1 MINICFMG
9 NPKFAVRTL
18 DILYKDKDI
27 DVKLVVS
34 SEDKKRSRGK
44 VSPTDIKKYAQDNN
58 IDVVTPKTVNTEEFV
73 NKLKELD
80 IDYIVVVAFGQ
91 MIGKV
96 LLEAYPDRI
105 INLHPSKLPGYRG
118 ASPMQF
124 SILNGDK
131 ITSATTMLIEKGM
144 DSGDILIQK
153 DVEIKDSDDY
163 TSMEEKLGEI
173 GALAIRDTLLNF
185 DSLYE
190 KRIKQ
195 DDEKATFCTKI
206 TKDMGKIN
214 WSESSFDIINK
225 IRAFV
230 EYPVAYFSYEGKNV
244 KVYKAEVLDSYKK
257 NPGFVYKANPKEGI
271 IIGTGDGAIKL
282 VKIQFP
288 GKKAMDVKSF
298 LMGNDFKEAIN
309 LD

>member
-44 VSPTDIKKYAQDNN
+44 VSPTEIKKYAQDNN

-105 INLHPSKLPGYRG
+105 INLHPSKLPEYRG

-144 DSGDILIQK
+144 DSGDILMQK

-173 GALAIRDTLLNF
+173 GAVAIRDTLLNF

-190 KRIKQ
+190 NRIKQ

-206 TKDMGKIN
+206 TKEMGKIN

-271 IIGTGDGAIKL
+271 VIGTGDGAIKL

-288 GKKAMDVKSF
+288 GKKAMDAKSF

>member
-1 MINICFMG
+1 MIDICFMG

-44 VSPTDIKKYAQDNN
+44 VSPTEIKKYAQDNN

-105 INLHPSKLPGYRG
+105 INLHPSKLPEYRG

-144 DSGDILIQK
+144 DSGDILMQK

-173 GALAIRDTLLNF
+173 GAVAIRDTLLNF

-190 KRIKQ
+190 NRIKQ

-206 TKDMGKIN
+206 TKEMGKIN

-271 IIGTGDGAIKL
+271 VIGTGDGAIKL

-288 GKKAMDVKSF
+288 GKKAMDAKSF

>member
-44 VSPTDIKKYAQDNN
+44 VSPTEIKKYAQDNN

-80 IDYIVVVAFGQ
+80 IEYIVVVAFGQ

-105 INLHPSKLPGYRG
+105 INLHPSKLPEYRG

-173 GALAIRDTLLNF
+173 GAFAIRDTLLNF

-190 KRIKQ
+190 NRTKQ

-206 TKDMGKIN
+206 TKEMGKID
-214 WSESSFDIINK
+214 WSESSFDIMNK

-230 EYPVAYFSYEGKNV
+230 EYPVAHFSYEGKNV
-244 KVYKAEVLDSYKK
+244 KVYKAEVLDSYEA

-271 IIGTGDGAIKL
+271 VIGTGDGAIGL
-282 VKIQFP
+282 LKIQFP

-298 LMGNDFKEAIN
+298 LMGNDFKEEIK

>member
-44 VSPTDIKKYAQDNN
+44 VSPTEIKKYAQDNN

-105 INLHPSKLPGYRG
+105 INLHPSKLPEYRG

-173 GALAIRDTLLNF
+173 GALSIRDTLLNF

-230 EYPVAYFSYEGKNV
+230 VYPVAYFSYEGKNV

-271 IIGTGDGAIKL
+271 VIGTGDGAIIL
-282 VKIQFP
+282 LKIQFP

>member
-1 MINICFMG
+1 MG

-44 VSPTDIKKYAQDNN
+44 VSPTEIKKYAQDNN

-105 INLHPSKLPGYRG
+105 INLHPSKLPEYRG

-144 DSGDILIQK
+144 DSGDILMQK

-173 GALAIRDTLLNF
+173 GAVVIRDTLLNF

-190 KRIKQ
+190 NRIKQ

-206 TKDMGKIN
+206 TKEMGKIN

-271 IIGTGDGAIKL
+271 VIGTGDGAIKL

>member
-1 MINICFMG
+1 MG

-44 VSPTDIKKYAQDNN
+44 VSPTEIKKYAQDNN

-105 INLHPSKLPGYRG
+105 INLHPSKLPEYRG

-144 DSGDILIQK
+144 DSGDILMQK

-214 WSESSFDIINK
+214 WSKSSFDIINK

-271 IIGTGDGAIKL
+271 VIGTGDGAIKL

-288 GKKAMDVKSF
+288 GKKVMDVKSF
-298 LMGNDFKEAIN
+298 LMGNDFKEAIS

>member
-44 VSPTDIKKYAQDNN
+44 VSPTEIKKYAQDNN

-96 LLEAYPDRI
+96 LLEEYPDRI
-105 INLHPSKLPGYRG
+105 INLHPSKLPEYRG

-144 DSGDILIQK
+144 DSGDILMQK

-163 TSMEEKLGEI
+163 TSMEEKLGEM
-173 GALAIRDTLLNF
+173 GAFAIRDTLLNF

-206 TKDMGKIN
+206 TKEMGKIN

-230 EYPVAYFSYEGKNV
+230 EYPVAHFSYEGKNV

-271 IIGTGDGAIKL
+271 VIGTGDGAIRL
-282 VKIQFP
+282 LKIQFP

-298 LMGNDFKEAIN
+298 LMGNDFKEEIN

>member
-44 VSPTDIKKYAQDNN
+44 VSPTEIKKYAQDNN

-105 INLHPSKLPGYRG
+105 INLHPSKLPEYRG

-144 DSGDILIQK
+144 DSGDILMQK

-173 GALAIRDTLLNF
+173 GAYAIRDTLLNF

-195 DDEKATFCTKI
+195 DNEKATFCTKI
-206 TKDMGKIN
+206 TKEMGKID

-230 EYPVAYFSYEGKNV
+230 EYPVAHFSYEGKNV

-271 IIGTGDGAIKL
+271 VIGTGDGAIKL

>member
-1 MINICFMG
+1 MG

-44 VSPTDIKKYAQDNN
+44 VSPTEIKKYAQDND

-91 MIGKV
+91 MIGNV

-105 INLHPSKLPGYRG
+105 INLHPSKLPEYRG

-144 DSGDILIQK
+144 DSGDILMQK

-230 EYPVAYFSYEGKNV
+230 EYPVAHFSYEGKNV
-244 KVYKAEVLDSYKK
+244 KVYKAEVLDSYNA
-257 NPGFVYKANPKEGI
+257 NPGFVYKANSKEGI
-271 IIGTGDGAIKL
+271 VIGTGDGAIRL
-282 VKIQFP
+282 LKIQFP

>member
-1 MINICFMG
+1 MG

-27 DVKLVVS
+27 DVELVVS

-44 VSPTDIKKYAQDNN
+44 VSPTEIKKYAQDND

-91 MIGKV
+91 MIGNV

-105 INLHPSKLPGYRG
+105 INLHPSKLPEYRG

-144 DSGDILIQK
+144 DSGDILMQK

-230 EYPVAYFSYEGKNV
+230 EYPVACFSYEGKNV
-244 KVYKAEVLDSYKK
+244 KVYRAEVLDSYNK

-271 IIGTGDGAIKL
+271 VIGTGDGAIKL
-282 VKIQFP
+282 LKIQFP

>member
-44 VSPTDIKKYAQDNN
+44 VSPTEIKKYAQDNN

-105 INLHPSKLPGYRG
+105 INLHPSKLPEYRG

-173 GALAIRDTLLNF
+173 GAFAIRDTLLNF

-190 KRIKQ
+190 NRTKQ

-206 TKDMGKIN
+206 TKVMGKIN

-244 KVYKAEVLDSYKK
+244 KVYKAEVLDSYDA

-271 IIGTGDGAIKL
+271 VIGTSDGAIRL
-282 VKIQFP
+282 LKIQFP

-298 LMGNDFKEAIN
+298 LMGNDFKEEIN

>member
-44 VSPTDIKKYAQDNN
+44 VSPTEIKKYAQDNN

-105 INLHPSKLPGYRG
+105 INLHPSKLPEYRG

-144 DSGDILIQK
+144 DSGDILMQK

-163 TSMEEKLGEI
+163 TSMEEKLGEM
-173 GALAIRDTLLNF
+173 GAFAIRDTLLNF

-214 WSESSFDIINK
+214 WSKSSFDIINK

-230 EYPVAYFSYEGKNV
+230 EYPVAHFSYEGKNV
-244 KVYKAEVLDSYKK
+244 KVYKAEVLGSYNK

-271 IIGTGDGAIKL
+271 VIGTGDGAIRL
-282 VKIQFP
+282 LKIQFP

-298 LMGNDFKEAIN
+298 LMGNDFKEDIN

>member
-44 VSPTDIKKYAQDNN
+44 VSPTEIKKYAQDNN

-105 INLHPSKLPGYRG
+105 INLHPSKLPEYRG

-206 TKDMGKIN
+206 TKDMGKID

-230 EYPVAYFSYEGKNV
+230 EYPVAYFSYEGKNI
-244 KVYKAEVLDSYKK
+244 KVYKAEVLDSYEA

-271 IIGTGDGAIKL
+271 VIGTGDGAIKL

>member
-9 NPKFAVRTL
+9 NPKFALRTL

-44 VSPTDIKKYAQDNN
+44 VSPTEIKKYAQDNN

-105 INLHPSKLPGYRG
+105 INLHPSKLPEYRG

-173 GALAIRDTLLNF
+173 GAFAIRDTLLNF

-190 KRIKQ
+190 NRTKQ

-206 TKDMGKIN
+206 TKEMGKIN

-230 EYPVAYFSYEGKNV
+230 EYPVAHFSYEGKNV
-244 KVYKAEVLDSYKK
+244 KVYKAEVLDSYEA

-271 IIGTGDGAIKL
+271 VIGTGDGAIKL
-282 VKIQFP
+282 LKIQFP

>member
-44 VSPTDIKKYAQDNN
+44 VSPTEIKKYAQDNN

-105 INLHPSKLPGYRG
+105 INLHPSKLPEYRG

-144 DSGDILIQK
+144 DSGDILMQK

-230 EYPVAYFSYEGKNV
+230 EYPVAHFSYEGKNV
-244 KVYKAEVLDSYKK
+244 KVYKAEVLDTYEA
-257 NPGFVYKANPKEGI
+257 NPGIVYKANPKEGI
-271 IIGTGDGAIKL
+271 VIGTGDGAIRL
-282 VKIQFP
+282 LKIQFP

-298 LMGNDFKEAIN
+298 LMGNDFKEEIN

>member
-44 VSPTDIKKYAQDNN
+44 VSPTEIKKYAQDNN

-105 INLHPSKLPGYRG
+105 INLHPSKLPEYRG

-144 DSGDILIQK
+144 DSGDILMQK

-173 GALAIRDTLLNF
+173 GAVVIRDTLLNF

-190 KRIKQ
+190 NRIKQ

-206 TKDMGKIN
+206 TKEMGKIN

-271 IIGTGDGAIKL
+271 VIGTGDGAIKL

>member
-9 NPKFAVRTL
+9 NPKFALRTL

-44 VSPTDIKKYAQDNN
+44 VSPTEIKKYAQDNN

-105 INLHPSKLPGYRG
+105 INLHPSKLPEYRG

-144 DSGDILIQK
+144 DSGDILMQK

-163 TSMEEKLGEI
+163 TSMEEKLGEM
-173 GALAIRDTLLNF
+173 GAFAIRDTLLNF

-206 TKDMGKIN
+206 TKEMGKIN

-230 EYPVAYFSYEGKNV
+230 EYPVAHFSYEGKNV

-271 IIGTGDGAIKL
+271 VIGTGDGAIKL
-282 VKIQFP
+282 LKIQFP

>member
-44 VSPTDIKKYAQDNN
+44 VSPTEIKKYAQDNN
-58 IDVVTPKTVNTEEFV
+58 IDVVTPNTVNTEEFV

-105 INLHPSKLPGYRG
+105 INLHPSKLPEYRG

-173 GALAIRDTLLNF
+173 GAFAIRDTLLNF

-190 KRIKQ
+190 NRTKQ
-195 DDEKATFCTKI
+195 DDVKATFCTKI
-206 TKDMGKIN
+206 TKEMGKID

-244 KVYKAEVLDSYKK
+244 KVYKAEVLDSYEA

-271 IIGTGDGAIKL
+271 VIGTGDGAIKL
-282 VKIQFP
+282 LKIQFP

-298 LMGNDFKEAIN
+298 LMGNDFKEEIK

>member
-44 VSPTDIKKYAQDNN
+44 VSPTEIKKYAQDND

-91 MIGKV
+91 MIGNV

-105 INLHPSKLPGYRG
+105 INLHPSKLPEYRG

-144 DSGDILIQK
+144 DSGDILMQK

-163 TSMEEKLGEI
+163 TSMEEKLGEM

-214 WSESSFDIINK
+214 WSKSSFDIINK

-230 EYPVAYFSYEGKNV
+230 EYPVAHFSYEGKNV
-244 KVYKAEVLDSYKK
+244 KVYKAEVLGSYNK

-271 IIGTGDGAIKL
+271 VIGTGDGAIRL
-282 VKIQFP
+282 LKIQFP

-298 LMGNDFKEAIN
+298 LMGNDFKEDIN

>member
-44 VSPTDIKKYAQDNN
+44 VSPTEIKKYAQDNN

-105 INLHPSKLPGYRG
+105 INLHPSKLPEYRG

-144 DSGDILIQK
+144 DSGDILMQK

-163 TSMEEKLGEI
+163 TSMEEKLGEM
-173 GALAIRDTLLNF
+173 GAFAIRDTLLNF

-206 TKDMGKIN
+206 TKEMGKIN
-214 WSESSFDIINK
+214 WSKSSFDIINK

-271 IIGTGDGAIKL
+271 VIGTGDGAIKL

-298 LMGNDFKEAIN
+298 LMGNDFKEEIN

>member
-44 VSPTDIKKYAQDNN
+44 VSPTEIKKYAQDNN

-105 INLHPSKLPGYRG
+105 INLHPSKLPEYRG

-144 DSGDILIQK
+144 DSGDILMQK

-230 EYPVAYFSYEGKNV
+230 EYPVAHFSYEGKNV
-244 KVYKAEVLDSYKK
+244 KVYKAEVLDTYEA
-257 NPGFVYKANPKEGI
+257 NPGIVYKANPKEGI
-271 IIGTGDGAIKL
+271 VIGTGDGAIKL

-288 GKKAMDVKSF
+288 GKKAMDAKSF
-298 LMGNDFKEAIN
+298 LMGNDFKEVIN

>member
-1 MINICFMG
+1 MG

-44 VSPTDIKKYAQDNN
+44 VSPTEIKKYAQDNN

-105 INLHPSKLPGYRG
+105 INLHPSKLPEYRG

-144 DSGDILIQK
+144 DSGDILMQK

-173 GALAIRDTLLNF
+173 GAFAIRDTLLNF

-190 KRIKQ
+190 NRIKQ

-206 TKDMGKIN
+206 TKDMGKID

-230 EYPVAYFSYEGKNV
+230 EYPVAHFSYEGKNV

-271 IIGTGDGAIKL
+271 VIGTGDGAIRL

-298 LMGNDFKEAIN
+298 LMGNDFKEAIH

>member
-44 VSPTDIKKYAQDNN
+44 VSPTEIKKYAQDNN

-91 MIGKV
+91 MIGKI

-105 INLHPSKLPGYRG
+105 INLHPSKLPEYRG

-173 GALAIRDTLLNF
+173 GAFAIRDTLLNF

-195 DDEKATFCTKI
+195 DNEKATFCTKI
-206 TKDMGKIN
+206 TKEMGKIN

-230 EYPVAYFSYEGKNV
+230 EYPVAHFSYEGKNV
-244 KVYKAEVLDSYKK
+244 KVYKAEVLDSYKE

-271 IIGTGDGAIKL
+271 VIGTGDGAVKL

-298 LMGNDFKEAIN
+298 LMGNDFKTEIN

>member
-44 VSPTDIKKYAQDNN
+44 VSPTEIKKYAQDND

-91 MIGKV
+91 MIGNV

-105 INLHPSKLPGYRG
+105 INLHPSKLPEYRG

-144 DSGDILIQK
+144 DSGDILMQK

-214 WSESSFDIINK
+214 WSKSSFDIINK

-271 IIGTGDGAIKL
+271 VIGTGDGAIRL
-282 VKIQFP
+282 LKIQFP

>member
-44 VSPTDIKKYAQDNN
+44 VSPTEIKKYAQDNN

-80 IDYIVVVAFGQ
+80 IEYIVVVAFGK

-105 INLHPSKLPGYRG
+105 INLHPSKLPEYRG

-173 GALAIRDTLLNF
+173 GAFAIRDTLLNF

-190 KRIKQ
+190 NRTKQ

-206 TKDMGKIN
+206 TKEMGKID
-214 WSESSFDIINK
+214 WSESSFDIMNK

-230 EYPVAYFSYEGKNV
+230 EYPVAHFSYEGKNV
-244 KVYKAEVLDSYKK
+244 KVYKAEVLDSYEA

-271 IIGTGDGAIKL
+271 VIGTGDGAIGL
-282 VKIQFP
+282 LKIQFP

-298 LMGNDFKEAIN
+298 LMGNDFKEEIK

>member
-44 VSPTDIKKYAQDNN
+44 VSPTEIKKYAQDNN

-105 INLHPSKLPGYRG
+105 INLHPSKLPEYRG

-173 GALAIRDTLLNF
+173 GAVAIRDTLLNF

-190 KRIKQ
+190 NRTKQ

-206 TKDMGKIN
+206 TKVMGKIN

-244 KVYKAEVLDSYKK
+244 KVYKAEVLDSYDA

-271 IIGTGDGAIKL
+271 VIGTSDGAIRL
-282 VKIQFP
+282 LKIQFP

-298 LMGNDFKEAIN
+298 LMGNDFKEEIN

>member
-1 MINICFMG
+1 MG

-44 VSPTDIKKYAQDNN
+44 VSPTEIKKYAQDNN

-105 INLHPSKLPGYRG
+105 INLHPSKLPEYRG

-144 DSGDILIQK
+144 DSGDILMQK
-153 DVEIKDSDDY
+153 DVEIKDSDNY

-230 EYPVAYFSYEGKNV
+230 EYPVACFSYEGKNV
-244 KVYKAEVLDSYKK
+244 KVYRAEVLDSYNK

-271 IIGTGDGAIKL
+271 VIGTGDGAIKL
-282 VKIQFP
+282 LKIQFP

>member
-9 NPKFAVRTL
+9 NPKFALRTL

-44 VSPTDIKKYAQDNN
+44 VSPTEIKKYAQDNN

-105 INLHPSKLPGYRG
+105 INLHPSKLPEYRG

-144 DSGDILIQK
+144 DSGDILMQK

-163 TSMEEKLGEI
+163 TSMEEKLGEM
-173 GALAIRDTLLNF
+173 GAFAIRDTLLNF

-206 TKDMGKIN
+206 TKDMGRID

-244 KVYKAEVLDSYKK
+244 KVYKAEVLYTYEA

-271 IIGTGDGAIKL
+271 VIGTGDGAIKL
-282 VKIQFP
+282 LKIQFP

-298 LMGNDFKEAIN
+298 LMGNDFKEEIN

>member
-44 VSPTDIKKYAQDNN
+44 VSPTEIKKYAQDNN

-105 INLHPSKLPGYRG
+105 INLHPSKLPEYRG

-144 DSGDILIQK
+144 DSGDILMQK

-173 GALAIRDTLLNF
+173 GALAIRNTLLNF

-206 TKDMGKIN
+206 TKDMGKID

-230 EYPVAYFSYEGKNV
+230 EYPVAYFSYEGKNI

-271 IIGTGDGAIKL
+271 VIGTGDGSIKL

>member
-44 VSPTDIKKYAQDNN
+44 VSPTEIKKYAQDNN

-105 INLHPSKLPGYRG
+105 INLHPSKLPEYRG

-144 DSGDILIQK
+144 DSGDILMQK

-163 TSMEEKLGEI
+163 TSMEEKLGEM
-173 GALAIRDTLLNF
+173 GAFAIRDTLLNF

-206 TKDMGKIN
+206 TKDMGRID
-214 WSESSFDIINK
+214 WSESSFAIINK

-230 EYPVAYFSYEGKNV
+230 EYPVAHFSYEGKNV

-271 IIGTGDGAIKL
+271 VIGTGDGAIKL
-282 VKIQFP
+282 LKIQFP

-298 LMGNDFKEAIN
+298 LMGNDFKEEIN

>member
-1 MINICFMG
+1 MG

-44 VSPTDIKKYAQDNN
+44 VSPTEIKKYAQDNN

-105 INLHPSKLPGYRG
+105 INLHPSKLPEYRG

-144 DSGDILIQK
+144 DSGDILMQK

-214 WSESSFDIINK
+214 WSESSFYIINK

-230 EYPVAYFSYEGKNV
+230 EYPVAHFSYEGKNV

-271 IIGTGDGAIKL
+271 VIGTGDGAIKL

>member
-44 VSPTDIKKYAQDNN
+44 VSPTEIKKYAQDNN

-80 IDYIVVVAFGQ
+80 IEYIVVVAFGQ

-105 INLHPSKLPGYRG
+105 INLHPSKLPEYRG

-173 GALAIRDTLLNF
+173 GAFAIRDTLINF

-190 KRIKQ
+190 NRTKQ

-206 TKDMGKIN
+206 TKEMGKID
-214 WSESSFDIINK
+214 WSESSFDIMNK

-230 EYPVAYFSYEGKNV
+230 EYPVAHFSYEGKNV
-244 KVYKAEVLDSYKK
+244 KVYKAEVLDSYEA

-271 IIGTGDGAIKL
+271 VIGTGDGAIGL
-282 VKIQFP
+282 LKIQFP

-298 LMGNDFKEAIN
+298 LMGNDFKEEIK

>member
-1 MINICFMG
+1 MG

-27 DVKLVVS
+27 DVELVVS

-44 VSPTDIKKYAQDNN
+44 VSPTEIKKYAQDND

-91 MIGKV
+91 MIGNV

-105 INLHPSKLPGYRG
+105 INLHPSKLPEYRG

-144 DSGDILIQK
+144 DSGDILMQK

-230 EYPVAYFSYEGKNV
+230 EYPVAHFSYEGKNV
-244 KVYKAEVLDSYKK
+244 KVYKAEVLDSYNA
-257 NPGFVYKANPKEGI
+257 NPGFVYKANSKEGI
-271 IIGTGDGAIKL
+271 VIGTGDGAIRL
-282 VKIQFP
+282 LKIQFP

>member
-1 MINICFMG
+1 
-9 NPKFAVRTL
+9 
-18 DILYKDKDI
+18 
-27 DVKLVVS
+27 
-34 SEDKKRSRGK
+34 
-44 VSPTDIKKYAQDNN
+44 
-58 IDVVTPKTVNTEEFV
+58 
-73 NKLKELD
+73 
-80 IDYIVVVAFGQ
+80 
-91 MIGKV
+91 
-96 LLEAYPDRI
+96 
-105 INLHPSKLPGYRG
+105 
-118 ASPMQF
+118 MQF

-144 DSGDILIQK
+144 DSGDILMQK

-173 GALAIRDTLLNF
+173 GAVAIRDTLLNF

-190 KRIKQ
+190 NRIKQ

-206 TKDMGKIN
+206 TKEMGKIN

-271 IIGTGDGAIKL
+271 VIGTGDGAIKL

-288 GKKAMDVKSF
+288 GKKAMDAKSF

>member
-44 VSPTDIKKYAQDNN
+44 VSPTEIKKYAQDND

-91 MIGKV
+91 MIGNV

-105 INLHPSKLPGYRG
+105 INLHPSKLPEYRG

-144 DSGDILIQK
+144 DSGDILMQK

-230 EYPVAYFSYEGKNV
+230 EYPVAHFSYEGKNV
-244 KVYKAEVLDSYKK
+244 KVYKAEVLDSYNA
-257 NPGFVYKANPKEGI
+257 NPGFVYKANSKEGI
-271 IIGTGDGAIKL
+271 VIGTGDGAIRL
-282 VKIQFP
+282 LKIQFP

>member
-44 VSPTDIKKYAQDNN
+44 VSPTEIKKYAQDNN

-105 INLHPSKLPGYRG
+105 INLHPSKLPEYRG

-206 TKDMGKIN
+206 TKDMGKID

-230 EYPVAYFSYEGKNV
+230 EYPVAHFSYEGKNV

-271 IIGTGDGAIKL
+271 VIGTGDGSIKL

>member
-44 VSPTDIKKYAQDNN
+44 VSPTEIKKYAQDNN

-80 IDYIVVVAFGQ
+80 IEYIVVVAFGQ

-105 INLHPSKLPGYRG
+105 INLHPSKLPEYRG

-173 GALAIRDTLLNF
+173 GAFAIRDTLLNF

-190 KRIKQ
+190 NRTKQ

-206 TKDMGKIN
+206 TKEMGKID
-214 WSESSFDIINK
+214 WSESSFDIMNK

-230 EYPVAYFSYEGKNV
+230 EYPVAHFFFFLKNV
-244 KVYKAEVLDSYKK
+244 KVYKAEVLDSYEA

-271 IIGTGDGAIKL
+271 VIGTGDGAIGL
-282 VKIQFP
+282 LKIQFP
-288 GKKAMDVKSF
+288 GKKAMDAKSF
-298 LMGNDFKEAIN
+298 LMGNDFKEEIK

>member
-80 IDYIVVVAFGQ
+80 IDYIVIVAFGQ

-105 INLHPSKLPGYRG
+105 INLHPSKLPEYRG

-185 DSLYE
+185 DSLYD

-206 TKDMGKIN
+206 TKEMGKID

-271 IIGTGDGAIKL
+271 VIGTGDGAIKL

>member
-44 VSPTDIKKYAQDNN
+44 VSPTEIKKYAQDNK

-91 MIGKV
+91 MIGKI

-105 INLHPSKLPGYRG
+105 INLHPSKLPEYRG

-173 GALAIRDTLLNF
+173 GAFAIRDTLLNF

-195 DDEKATFCTKI
+195 DNEKATFCTKI
-206 TKDMGKIN
+206 TKEMGKID

-244 KVYKAEVLDSYKK
+244 KVYKAEVLDSYKE

-271 IIGTGDGAIKL
+271 VIGTGDGAIKL

-298 LMGNDFKEAIN
+298 LMGNDFKTEIN

>member
-1 MINICFMG
+1 MG

-44 VSPTDIKKYAQDNN
+44 VSPTEIKKYAQDNN

-105 INLHPSKLPGYRG
+105 INLHPSKLPEYRG

-185 DSLYE
+185 DSLYD

-206 TKDMGKIN
+206 TKEMGKIN

-230 EYPVAYFSYEGKNV
+230 EYPVAHFSYEGKNV

-271 IIGTGDGAIKL
+271 VIGTGDGAIKL